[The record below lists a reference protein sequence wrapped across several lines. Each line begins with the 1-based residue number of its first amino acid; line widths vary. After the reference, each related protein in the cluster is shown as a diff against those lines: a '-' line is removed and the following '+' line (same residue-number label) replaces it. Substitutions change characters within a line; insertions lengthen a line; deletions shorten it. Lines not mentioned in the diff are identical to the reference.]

1 MTTKA
6 NGNMTITLK
15 GISMAVLLTLLV
27 YLITGIRN
35 FDKLS
40 TRVEAQE
47 YKIAPIEQ
55 WMKEEQKR
63 QPLRDYILEELA
75 RKQGI
80 EVPRGL
86 R

>member
-6 NGNMTITLK
+6 SGNMTITLK
-15 GISMAVLLTLLV
+15 GISAAVLLTLLV

-35 FDKLS
+35 FDRLS
-40 TRVEAQE
+40 SRVEATE
-47 YKIAPIEQ
+47 CKIAPIEEWVQ
-55 WMKEEQKR
+55 KEQKR
-63 QPLRDYILEELA
+63 QPLRDYILSELA

-80 EVPRGL
+80 AVPEGL